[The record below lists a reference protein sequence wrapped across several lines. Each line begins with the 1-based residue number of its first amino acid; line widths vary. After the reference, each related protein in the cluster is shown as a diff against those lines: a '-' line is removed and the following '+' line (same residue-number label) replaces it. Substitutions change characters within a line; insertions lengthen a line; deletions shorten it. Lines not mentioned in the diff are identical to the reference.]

1 MTVSL
6 TYSLEGLELRCLMV
20 VCQLEREEGGER
32 EEGERDGGRG
42 KGGRR
47 KGGREGQG
55 RKERG
60 REGGTEEES
69 ILLTHRRNDN
79 S

>member
-32 EEGERDGGRG
+32 EEGERG